1 MLEIAICDDE
11 PVMRKEISR
20 HFSDYMAKRQDMDYR
35 IRGFESGKQLLA
47 WGHDFDLIFL
57 DIQMEQ
63 PDGME
68 TARRLRQ
75 RGSQS
80 LLVFVTVLKECV
92 FDAFEVEACDYLL
105 KPLDTGH
112 FERTMER
119 VYERIRQKPA
129 KRLLVQRGNQSQV
142 VLLSESVYC
151 EVQGRKIYIHQKNGE
166 IIDCRGYFPEE
177 DGERP
182 KIMVRIVDVRRML
195 MSLRL
200 RSLMGVCFCVTDPV
214 VEENNRCVTLTG
226 TEFSGVMLMDG
237 KAENSEGTISVAAL
251 ASLVFGAKTTEDV
264 CMEDGVVMTERLK
277 SELKKVIP
285 LSGIYLNEAV

>member
-166 IIDCRGYFPEE
+166 IIDYYDRMENLKSHVDGRFFQCHRSYLVNLDYVRGCEAGQVLLPGGEKIPVSRLRE
-177 DGERP
+177 RELTQALLCHMKERRGAERHKERP
-182 KIMVRIVDVRRML
+182 
-195 MSLRL
+195 
-200 RSLMGVCFCVTDPV
+200 
-214 VEENNRCVTLTG
+214 
-226 TEFSGVMLMDG
+226 
-237 KAENSEGTISVAAL
+237 
-251 ASLVFGAKTTEDV
+251 
-264 CMEDGVVMTERLK
+264 
-277 SELKKVIP
+277 
-285 LSGIYLNEAV
+285 